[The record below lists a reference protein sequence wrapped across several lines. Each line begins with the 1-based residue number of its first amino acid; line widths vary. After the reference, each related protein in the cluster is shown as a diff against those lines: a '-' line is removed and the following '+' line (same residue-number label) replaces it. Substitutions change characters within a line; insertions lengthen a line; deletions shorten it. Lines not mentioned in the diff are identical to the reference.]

1 MIYLDVE
8 ALVQLA
14 DPAVVF
20 CDLDGTWIEAPDD
33 EAYELVIGVAEG
45 RLDVPEIARSLQC
58 WARPAGTGP

>member
-1 MIYLDVE
+1 M
-8 ALVQLA
+8 QLA

-20 CDLDGTWIEAPDD
+20 CDLTGTWIEAPDD
-33 EAYELVIGVAEG
+33 EAGELVIGVAEG

>member
-1 MIYLDVE
+1 M
-8 ALVQLA
+8 
-14 DPAVVF
+14 VF